1 MRILIIEDEPLTAVH
16 LKTTLLQVNKT
27 IRIIQTTTSVAES
40 ITFLNQSPE
49 IDLIFCDIHLG
60 DGICF
65 EIFEK
70 VSLSIPVIFCT
81 AYDKYAIN
89 AFKHNGIDYIL
100 KPFSNDSVQQAL
112 DKYTQLSKT
121 MASGMAQNI
130 PLLDY
135 NLLQQIIH
143 PKSSSLLVQ
152 HKNKIIPVKINDIAV
167 LNIEYK
173 MVQIITLHLQTYF
186 VQQTLDELEKLCGHD
201 FFRVNRQYLVNK
213 KAINEVVRIDNRKL
227 LLKFTVAGTPELLV
241 GKNKIPEFLNWLRM

>member
-1 MRILIIEDEPLTAVH
+1 MRILIIEDEPLTAAH
-16 LKTTLLQVNKT
+16 LKNTLLQIDKT
-27 IRIIQTTTSVAES
+27 IRVVHTTASVAES
-40 ITFLNQSPE
+40 VVYLNDSPE

-65 EIFEK
+65 EIFENITTS
-70 VSLSIPVIFCT
+70 VPVIFCT

-100 KPFSNDSVQQAL
+100 KPFSNDSVQKAL

-121 MASGMAQNI
+121 MLSGMAQNL

-135 NLLQQIIH
+135 SLLQQIMQ

-167 LNIEYK
+167 LSIEYK

-186 VQQTLDELEKLCGHD
+186 IQQTLDELEKLCGHD
-201 FFRVNRQYLVNK
+201 FFRVNRQYLINK
-213 KAINEVVRIDNRKL
+213 KAINEVVRIDTRKL
-227 LLKFTVAGTPELLV
+227 LLKFTIAGTPELLV
-241 GKNKIPEFLNWLRM
+241 GKNKIPEFLNWLRA